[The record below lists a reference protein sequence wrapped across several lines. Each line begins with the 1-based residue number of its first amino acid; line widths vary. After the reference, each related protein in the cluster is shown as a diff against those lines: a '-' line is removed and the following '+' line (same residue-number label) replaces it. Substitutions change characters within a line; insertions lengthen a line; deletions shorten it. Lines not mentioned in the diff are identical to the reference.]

1 MKKLEYFVFEYDLTR
16 TIEVSILS
24 QNKSF
29 ARFSKISPT
38 FFGIYWCILTFRLG
52 FIVFFCSH
60 KVMKAFLDEFIMK
73 IMIFKKKKGR
83 RLIQQTLGYW

>member
-1 MKKLEYFVFEYDLTR
+1 MCHLCVSTIVPTILILGIVLYSTNKKKLEYFVFEYDLTR

-52 FIVFFCSH
+52 LIVFFVLT
-60 KVMKAFLDEFIMK
+60 K
-73 IMIFKKKKGR
+73 
-83 RLIQQTLGYW
+83 